1 LKNKAFEE
9 ERITKIG
16 WRTFVNSTTLESNK
30 SLIKIALARDALKL
44 SPSLA
49 ARMPIGANV
58 AAAEPAVIGTILIRT
73 EMPRGVDGALASPR
87 EEDHRRWR
95 ARGFGTRIEPLLTG
109 LTQGFVEIS
118 GERFG
123 LFGARAAGLVRLER
137 HCRGG
142 ARSVGPPDMDEETT
156 QHQSNH

>member
-1 LKNKAFEE
+1 MENGAMSF
-9 ERITKIG
+9 
-16 WRTFVNSTTLESNK
+16 
-30 SLIKIALARDALKL
+30 IKIALARDALKL

-49 ARMPIGANV
+49 AGMPIGADV
-58 AAAEPAVIGTILIRT
+58 AAAEPAVIGTIVIRT

-109 LTQGFVEIS
+109 LTQGFVDIS

-123 LFGARAAGLVRLER
+123 FFGAFGSRLIGLDRPGR
-137 HCRGG
+137 CSSGWI
-142 ARSVGPPDMDEETT
+142 GPPDMDQQAD
-156 QHQSNH
+156 QHQSNQ